1 VRSPSL
7 GRVETGDRDR
17 YLDQVLIGGRERRAI
32 VIVDYDPAWARRFDS
47 ERQRIS
53 AALGGTAPTI
63 EHIGST
69 SVPGLAAKPI
79 VDILVP
85 VDDVEDE
92 AAYRPALEDAGYVLR
107 VREPGHRM
115 FRTPELDVHVH
126 LWPAGSEDVER
137 HLLFRDW
144 LRRDER
150 DRRDYES
157 LKRLLAQRDYGDT
170 NEYADAKTELIVE
183 IMERAR
189 AWAGEVDD
197 RGSPRSHHPRCQRS

>member
-1 VRSPSL
+1 MGTS
-7 GRVETGDRDR
+7 DRNR

-32 VIVDYDPAWARRFDS
+32 VIVDYDPAWPRRFDE

-53 AALGGTAPTI
+53 AALGSNARMI

-79 VDILVP
+79 IDILVP

-92 AAYRPALEDAGYVLR
+92 VAYRPALEDAGYVLR

-126 LWPAGSEDVER
+126 LWGAGSEDVDR
-137 HLLFRDW
+137 HVLFRDW

-150 DRRDYES
+150 DRRDYEA
-157 LKRLLAQRDYGDT
+157 LKRLLAQRDFDDT
-170 NEYADAKTELIVE
+170 NEYADAKGELIGE
-183 IMERAR
+183 IMVRAR
-189 AWAGEVDD
+189 EWARESDPAFPGA
-197 RGSPRSHHPRCQRS
+197 P

>member
-1 VRSPSL
+1 MGTSERNQ
-7 GRVETGDRDR
+7 

-32 VIVDYDPAWARRFDS
+32 VIVEYDPAWPERFDG

-53 AALGGTAPTI
+53 AALGGNARVI

-92 AAYRPALEDAGYVLR
+92 VVYRPALEDAGYVLR
-107 VREPGHRM
+107 VREQGHRM

-126 LWPAGSEDVER
+126 LWRAGSEDVER
-137 HLLFRDW
+137 HVLFRDW
-144 LRRDER
+144 LRKDER
-150 DRRDYES
+150 DRRDYEA
-157 LKRLLAQRDYGDT
+157 LKRLLAQRDFDDT
-170 NEYADAKTELIVE
+170 NEYADAKGELIGE
-183 IMERAR
+183 IMVRALEWARERDPTSGR
-189 AWAGEVDD
+189 SGGEPAG
-197 RGSPRSHHPRCQRS
+197 S